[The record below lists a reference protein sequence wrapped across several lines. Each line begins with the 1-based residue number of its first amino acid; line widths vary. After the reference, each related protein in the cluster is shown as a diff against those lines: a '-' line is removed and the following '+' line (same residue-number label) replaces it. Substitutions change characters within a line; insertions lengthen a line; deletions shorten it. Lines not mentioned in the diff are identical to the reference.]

1 MPPDYVFPFQHEAI
15 DVLRQA
21 MKANPRDARAPYYLG
36 NLLFDWQPEEA
47 MKLWE
52 ASAALDPSFAIV
64 HRNLAIA
71 YVAPEVRQ
79 SLDKAIASLEKAV
92 SLERKY
98 PLHFAELD
106 ELYEAAGVAPEKRLA
121 AAREAISRR
130 GRAARRRP
138 EPRRSALKVAL
149 GKYDEAI
156 RLMTGRRSPSGR
168 AATSTWPSIGSDAH
182 LLRGQQRLAAK
193 RYREALAD
201 FQAAGK
207 HPGQSAVGGNG
218 RRRPRRRG
226 RVWPGHGPRRAW
238 RSGAGPAVLA
248 ESAAAMAESGRAR
261 RREAGGLS
269 PQTAQL
275 YYRALAIQKLG
286 RSEGVEVAFRN
297 LVESADRA
305 LKQASA
311 ADPSASFREQQN
323 YRSSVATAHYI
334 AALGHLGLN
343 DKAKAKQE
351 LAQAL
356 RVSPDHAIA
365 KAALAELN

>member
-1 MPPDYVFPFQHEAI
+1 MNCTRPPGI
-15 DVLRQA
+15 
-21 MKANPRDARAPYYLG
+21 
-36 NLLFDWQPEEA
+36 
-47 MKLWE
+47 
-52 ASAALDPSFAIV
+52 
-64 HRNLAIA
+64 
-71 YVAPEVRQ
+71 
-79 SLDKAIASLEKAV
+79 
-92 SLERKY
+92 
-98 PLHFAELD
+98 
-106 ELYEAAGVAPEKRLA
+106 APEKRLA
-121 AAREAISRR
+121 LLESNHKLVAARDDALNREI
-130 GRAARRRP
+130 G
-138 EPRRSALKVAL
+138 LKVTA

-156 RLMTGRRSPSGR
+156 QLMTGRRFAVWEGGNLNVTEQWIS
-168 AATSTWPSIGSDAH
+168 AH

-193 RYREALAD
+193 SYREALAD
-201 FQAAGK
+201 FQSAGSIPDNLPSEGMGGGRDAEVAYWAGVAHAALGDQAQAR
-207 HPGQSAVGGNG
+207 QSWEKA
-218 RRRPRRRG
+218 
-226 RVWPGHGPRRAW
+226 
-238 RSGAGPAVLA
+238 
-248 ESAAAMAESGRAR
+248 AAAMAESGRAR

-275 YYRALAIQKLG
+275 YYRALAMQKLG

-305 LKQASA
+305 LKQGASA